1 VAGKIRI
8 AHLAGPNATI
18 QNTPPLVT
26 SNKARVK
33 HRLPLRCSPDG
44 APLRYDVLRP
54 QRLAA
59 PAKVYVDQF
68 SAHPLEGDAAELY
81 GPPDGYLDVNGTFS
95 QERKSPHDRPV
106 YEIEL
111 QPDDGYYPFPYMA
124 VQADGS
130 AWEEECA
137 QPFAPEAK
145 SRQPF
150 LPDGSRSFE
159 EIDRL
164 GIDDHGLGN
173 LIGARAEVDFYRIE
187 PPSGFTKGQPAAKR
201 TDVGEG
207 DIPPEVRG
215 RNFFPYKPIHLEASP
230 PRPNLANIVNAV
242 QRVLSSG
249 EYQGAIWTQGSPRI
263 EEALYWFNLLL
274 DTTVPLC
281 GSSAQR
287 PHGTIS
293 NDGPRNIVD
302 SVDWI
307 ESRAWADEAGRNCA
321 GVVLVSDQR
330 VFAAREVAKVDGRPG
345 GYVSVGG
352 HGGILGSAGG
362 EDAPIL
368 LHVPAMKHTYRS
380 EVNITRLPAEVMGV
394 LATPHGHEP
403 AKVTIKSATGELL
416 ESAIP
421 RVAIIKDG
429 SYFQEDRE
437 PTEDN
442 EVDLLAM
449 LQDRL
454 ARAPLAGFVNEGPSP
469 YGRIQGRARKAILT
483 RAVYSGIPVVLS
495 GRGNTEGFS
504 ANSGPFIGASNL
516 SSTKA
521 RLLLMATLMKL
532 GSLPSAKNPDHPTA
546 GERAAT
552 EEKLAEYRRIFRCH

>member
-1 VAGKIRI
+1 VASKIRI

-33 HRLPLRCSPDG
+33 RQLPVRCGPDG
-44 APLRYDVLRP
+44 TPLRYDVLRP

-59 PAKVYVDQF
+59 PAKVYVEQF
-68 SAHPLEGDAAELY
+68 SAHPLESDAAELY
-81 GPPDGYLDVNGTFS
+81 GPPDGYLHTDGTFS
-95 QERKSPHDRPV
+95 QERENLDDRPV

-111 QPDDGYYPFPYMA
+111 RPDDGYYPLPYMA

-130 AWEEECA
+130 AWEEECT
-137 QPFAPEAK
+137 QPFAPESHA
-145 SRQPF
+145 RQPF

-164 GIDDHGLGN
+164 GMDDHGLGN
-173 LIGARAEVDFYRIE
+173 GIGARADVDFYRIE
-187 PPSGFTKGQPAAKR
+187 PPSGFTKGLPATKR

-207 DIPPEVRG
+207 DIQPEVRG
-215 RNFFPYKPIHLEASP
+215 RNFFPNKPIHLEASP

-242 QRVLSSG
+242 QHVLSSG
-249 EYQGAIWTQGSPRI
+249 AYQGAIWTQGSPRI

-281 GSSAQR
+281 GNSAQR

-302 SVDWI
+302 SVYWI

-330 VFAAREVAKVDGRPG
+330 VFAAREVAKVDARPG
-345 GYVSVGG
+345 GYVAVGG

-368 LHVPAMKHTYRS
+368 LHIPAMKHTYRS
-380 EVNITRLPAEVMGV
+380 EVNITRLPAEVVGV
-394 LATPHGHEP
+394 LATPHGPEP
-403 AKVTIKSATGELL
+403 VKVAIKSATGELL

-429 SYFQEDRE
+429 SYFQEDWE

-449 LQDRL
+449 LKDRL

-483 RAVYSGIPVVLS
+483 RAVYSGIPVILS

-504 ANSGPFIGASNL
+504 ASSGPFIGASNL

-532 GSLPSAKNPDHPTA
+532 GSLPPAKDPDHPTA
-546 GERAAT
+546 DERAAT
-552 EEKLAEYRRIFRCH
+552 DEKLTEYRGIFRCH

>member
-1 VAGKIRI
+1 MAGKIRI

-33 HRLPLRCSPDG
+33 HQLPLRCGPDG
-44 APLRYDVLRP
+44 TPLRYDVLRP

-59 PAKVYVDQF
+59 PAKVYVEQF

-81 GPPDGYLDVNGTFS
+81 GPPDGYLQADGTFS
-95 QERKSPHDRPV
+95 RERKSPDDQPV

-111 QPDDGYYPFPYMA
+111 QPDDGYYPLPYMA

-145 SRQPF
+145 ARQPF

-164 GIDDHGLGN
+164 GIDDHGVGN
-173 LIGARAEVDFYRIE
+173 LIGARADVDFYRIE
-187 PPSGFTKGQPAAKR
+187 PPSGFTKGLPAAKR

-281 GSSAQR
+281 GNSAQR

-330 VFAAREVAKVDGRPG
+330 VFAAREVAKVDARPG
-345 GYVSVGG
+345 GYVAVGG

-362 EDAPIL
+362 EDVAD
-368 LHVPAMKHTYRS
+368 PATHSGDEAHLSIRGEHHATAGRS
-380 EVNITRLPAEVMGV
+380 DGCA
-394 LATPHGHEP
+394 GH
-403 AKVTIKSATGELL
+403 SAWPRAREGSHQVGHGELVGKRH
-416 ESAIP
+416 P
-421 RVAIIKDG
+421 
-429 SYFQEDRE
+429 
-437 PTEDN
+437 
-442 EVDLLAM
+442 
-449 LQDRL
+449 
-454 ARAPLAGFVNEGPSP
+454 AR
-469 YGRIQGRARKAILT
+469 RDHQGWQLFPGGT
-483 RAVYSGIPVVLS
+483 
-495 GRGNTEGFS
+495 
-504 ANSGPFIGASNL
+504 
-516 SSTKA
+516 
-521 RLLLMATLMKL
+521 
-532 GSLPSAKNPDHPTA
+532 GSL
-546 GERAAT
+546 
-552 EEKLAEYRRIFRCH
+552 LRRTRSICSPCCMTG